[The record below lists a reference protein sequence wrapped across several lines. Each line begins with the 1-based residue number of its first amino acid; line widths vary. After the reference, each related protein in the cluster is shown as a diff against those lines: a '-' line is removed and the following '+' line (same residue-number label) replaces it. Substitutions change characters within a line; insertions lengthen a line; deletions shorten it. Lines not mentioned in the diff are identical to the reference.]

1 MDTIMTESLFDRIGG
16 SAAVEA
22 AVDLFYDRVI
32 ADPILTPFFESVDMT
47 KQRAKQ
53 KAFLAMAFGG
63 PANYTGSD
71 LRTAHAPLVE
81 RGLSDRHFD
90 AVAGHLQDT
99 LEQLNVP
106 AGLVAEVMAIAA
118 STRDDV
124 LGR

>member
-16 SAAVEA
+16 GAAVEA

-32 ADPILTPFFESVDMT
+32 ADPILTPFFEAVDMDN
-47 KQRAKQ
+47 QRAKQ

-63 PANYTGSD
+63 PSSYTGKD
-71 LRTAHAPLVE
+71 MRAAHAPLVE
-81 RGLSDRHFD
+81 RGLGDQHFD
-90 AVAGHLQDT
+90 AVAGHLHDT
-99 LEQLNVP
+99 LEQLKVP
-106 AGLVAEVMAIAA
+106 AELIAEVMTIAA

>member
-1 MDTIMTESLFDRIGG
+1 MDTVITESLFDRIGG
-16 SAAVEA
+16 SAALDA
-22 AVDLFYDRVI
+22 AVQLFYDRVI
-32 ADPILTPFFESVDMT
+32 ADPLLTPFFESVDLT

-63 PANYTGSD
+63 PANYTGKD
-71 LRTAHAPLVE
+71 MRAAHAPLVE
-81 RGLSDRHFD
+81 RGLTDRHFD

-106 AGLVAEVMAIAA
+106 EDLIAEVMAIAG
-118 STRDDV
+118 SVRDDV

>member
-1 MDTIMTESLFDRIGG
+1 MDTVMKETLFDRIGG
-16 SAAVEA
+16 SAALNA

-32 ADPILTPFFESVDMT
+32 ADPILTPFFESVDMSS
-47 KQRAKQ
+47 QRAKQ

-63 PANYTGSD
+63 PANYAGTD
-71 LRTAHAPLVE
+71 LRAAHAPLVE
-81 RGLSDRHFD
+81 RGLTDRHFD

-99 LEQLNVP
+99 LQELNVP
-106 AGLVAEVMAIAA
+106 EDMIAEVMAIAA